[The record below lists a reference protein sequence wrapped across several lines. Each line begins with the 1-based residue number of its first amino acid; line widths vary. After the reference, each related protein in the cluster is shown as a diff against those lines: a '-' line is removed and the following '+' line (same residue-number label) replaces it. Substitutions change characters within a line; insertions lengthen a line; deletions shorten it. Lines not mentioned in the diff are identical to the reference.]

1 VPSRSWARTWPGA
14 TGKSPVRVAVVGAGL
29 GGLAA
34 TCHLV
39 GRGHE
44 VVVFEREP
52 GPGGVAGMIE
62 DHGYRI
68 DTGPAVLTMVDILD
82 STFAAAGATLD
93 EHVRVQPLDPMYRA
107 CFADGSELRVRAGV
121 DAMGDEIEAFAGP
134 RAAAGFQRFAA
145 WLRDLYDAEFGPFI
159 GRNFDSPL
167 DLARRPLELARL
179 VRLGALGRL
188 APKVATFFD
197 DERLQRVFSFQALYA
212 GLSPFEALAVFS
224 IITYMDT
231 VEGVSF
237 PTGGMHEVARGLAA
251 AAEKAGASFAYS
263 TAVTRIDR
271 GPDGVVTGVRLA
283 SGERVGADCV
293 VSNADLAATYRTL
306 LGIPAPR
313 LVTHGR
319 YSPSCALWL
328 AGVRGR
334 LPAGAAHHNLHFGR
348 PWRDAFD
355 ALLHDGTRMP
365 DPSILVTAATVT
377 DPTLAPDG
385 GATLYALEPVP
396 NLDGAID
403 WEADGPRVRAD
414 LMARVGALGYPV
426 EDIVT
431 DHFLDPAGWAAQGLE
446 RGTPFAL
453 AHRFF
458 QSGPFRTSNVDRRV
472 PGLVLVGMGTVPG
485 VGIPMVLVSGRL
497 AADRVEAWGRR

>member
-1 VPSRSWARTWPGA
+1 M
-14 TGKSPVRVAVVGAGL
+14 RVAVVGAGL

-34 TCHLV
+34 TCHLA

-44 VVVFEREP
+44 VVVFERHS

-62 DHGYRI
+62 DAGYRL
-68 DTGPAVLTMVDILD
+68 DTGPAVLTMLDILKD
-82 STFAAAGATLD
+82 TFAAAGATLD
-93 EHVRVQPLDPMYRA
+93 EHLTVQTLDPMYRA
-107 CFADGSELRVRAGV
+107 CFADGSELRVRAGE
-121 DAMGDEIEAFAGP
+121 DAMADEIEAFAG
-134 RAAAGFQRFAA
+134 RRDAAGFRRFTS
-145 WLRDLYDAEFGPFI
+145 WLRDLYQTEFGTFI
-159 GRNFDSPL
+159 DRNFDSPL
-167 DLARRPLELARL
+167 DLARQPLPLARL

-212 GLSPFEALAVFS
+212 GLSPFDALAVFS

-231 VEGVSF
+231 VAGVSF

-251 AAEKAGASFAYS
+251 AAEKAGASFMYS
-263 TAVTRIDR
+263 SPVARIER
-271 GPDGVVTGVRLA
+271 GPDGVVTGLRLEN
-283 SGERVGADCV
+283 GERVHADAVIC
-293 VSNADLAATYRTL
+293 NADVAATYRTL

-313 LVTHGR
+313 SVSRGR
-319 YSPSCALWL
+319 YSPSCALWV

-334 LPAGAAHHNLHFGR
+334 LPVGAAHHNVHFGR
-348 PWRDAFD
+348 PWRDAFET
-355 ALLHDGTRMP
+355 LLRDGKRMP
-365 DPSILVTAATVT
+365 DPSILVTTATVT
-377 DPTLAPDG
+377 DPTLAADG
-385 GATLYALEPVP
+385 GATLYVLEPVP
-396 NLDGAID
+396 NLDGAVD
-403 WEADGPRVRAD
+403 WEADGPGVRAD

-426 EDIVT
+426 DDIVV
-431 DHFLDPAGWAAQGLE
+431 DHFLDPARWAALGLE

-458 QSGPFRTSNVDRRV
+458 QSGPFRTSNIDRRV

-497 AADRVEAWGRR
+497 AADRVESIGRR